1 MTTDSAVL
9 PGALPGRLAANVA
22 AAIPVLERIPHSLIA
37 LLGRGSI
44 AAVFWSSGQT
54 KVEGFAIDLVGGT
67 VDLGWPRL
75 SDSAVF
81 LFREE
86 YRLPLLSPELA
97 AYAAATAEHLF
108 PVLLLI
114 GLATRFS
121 ALALLGMTA
130 VIQLLVYPD
139 AWAVHGTWATILLY
153 LAATGPGRLSVDHW
167 IKARTTRGAGSGDRA
182 RHRVGHDGCC
192 S

>member
-44 AAVFWSSGQT
+44 AAVFWNSGQT
-54 KVEGFAIDLVGGT
+54 KVEGFAIDLVSGT
-67 VDLGWPRL
+67 VELGWPRL

-167 IKARTTRGAGSGDRA
+167 IKGWSTRGAGSGDRA